1 MAGDVPVVTLAPH
14 TSLEVATQDIT
25 KAFIGQHHGK
35 LLMLHAGAVT
45 DEAGRTL
52 AYVAPSGTG
61 KSTLTRLL
69 AREFGYVTD
78 ETVGIRVDTLEVLP
92 YPKPVTFGPRGERK
106 REHAPDAIGLQH
118 PAPNPVLVGLAVL
131 DRRDGAAPAFT
142 ALPLLDAIDRIVSE
156 TSSLSKLP
164 RPLHALAGVI
174 ERVGAVTLV
183 EYGEAGDI
191 VEWCRGRSSS
201 ARLSTAA
208 PRARRLK
215 EQARS
220 PRPATLPEPEHARRA
235 KVEEPPTQARHAP

>member
-69 AREFGYVTD
+69 AREFGCVTD

-92 YPKPVTFGPRGERK
+92 YPKPVTFGPRLVRKVYGKDFEAGGGEKERNG
-106 REHAPDAIGLQH
+106 I
-118 PAPNPVLVGLAVL
+118 LAV
-131 DRRDGAAPAFT
+131 AC
-142 ALPLLDAIDRIVSE
+142 
-156 TSSLSKLP
+156 SLQ
-164 RPLHALAGVI
+164 G
-174 ERVGAVTLV
+174 G
-183 EYGEAGDI
+183 
-191 VEWCRGRSSS
+191 
-201 ARLSTAA
+201 
-208 PRARRLK
+208 
-215 EQARS
+215 
-220 PRPATLPEPEHARRA
+220 
-235 KVEEPPTQARHAP
+235 